1 MELTESTG
9 SGDADTG
16 PRGLKLCRGRAEAGC
31 HPPDVCAKSAAMSS
45 DSLGQQGR
53 AGWAALPCKPMPE
66 GRGLRRGRLVPERGL
81 SEVSGGAEY
90 LIGKPSFT
98 CPCVHFHP
106 VV

>member
-1 MELTESTG
+1 MVKGNAEVSAVSKSVYLIELTESIG
-9 SGDADTG
+9 SGDAD
-16 PRGLKLCRGRAEAGC
+16 PRLRGLKLCRGRAEAGC
-31 HPPDVCAKSAAMSS
+31 HPPDVCAKS
-45 DSLGQQGR
+45 
-53 AGWAALPCKPMPE
+53 
-66 GRGLRRGRLVPERGL
+66 LVPERGL